1 MPKIQFKNSTTSGNT
16 PASLQQGEIAIN
28 IPDNKMWIGN
38 ASNVPVLVIQSL
50 GNQDANNVAIT
61 GGTMSVASLGTS
73 TPNTVSTSSL
83 SIGGNAISQVS
94 NDTTL
99 ANANYVNSATN
110 AYGVTQNA
118 AKTYHDTALKGRLK
132 NIYTFTATGTY
143 TKSGT
148 DVNTIH
154 VVLCGAGGGGTSYN
168 INGGAGGYS
177 ETILGASGITTVTVT
192 IGTGSAGAAYYSN
205 IGAGGTTSFGAYLS
219 ASGGYGADANYG
231 HASGHGGIGYG
242 GALNSRGGT
251 DGGHTN
257 NDQSNTNSGYDNMSQ
272 GFFGG
277 GQATYH
283 ANQKNYGPAGG
294 GTTGNTGT
302 GAPGAGG
309 ASSPS
314 SHNGQGGFGG
324 QNGICIVYEYK

>member
-1 MPKIQFKNSTTSGNT
+1 MPTIQFKNSTTSGNT
-16 PASLQQGEIAIN
+16 PSSLQTGEVAIN
-28 IPDNKMWIGN
+28 ITNNKMWIGN

-50 GNQDANNVAIT
+50 GNQDANNVSIT
-61 GGTMSVASLGTS
+61 GGSIAVTNLGTS
-73 TPNTVSTSSL
+73 TASTIGASSL
-83 SIGGNAISQVS
+83 SVGGNAISQVS
-94 NDTTL
+94 NDTTMN
-99 ANANYVNSATN
+99 NANYVNSATN
-110 AYGVTQNA
+110 SYGVTQNA
-118 AKTYHDTALKGRLK
+118 VKTYHDNSLKGRLK
-132 NIYTFTATGTY
+132 NIYTFTSSGTY

-148 DVNTIH
+148 DVNVIH

-177 ETILGASGITTVTVT
+177 ETILTANSITTVAVTV
-192 IGTGSAGAAYYSN
+192 GTGTAGAAYYAN
-205 IGAGGTTSFGAYLS
+205 IGAGGSTSFGVYLS
-219 ASGGYGADANYG
+219 ASGGFGADANYG

-257 NDQSNTNSGYDNMSQ
+257 NDQSNSNSSYDNMSQ

-294 GTTGNTGT
+294 GTSGNSGT

-309 ASSPS
+309 ASVAS

>member
-1 MPKIQFKNSTTSGNT
+1 MPKFQFKNSTTPGSV

-38 ASNVPVLVIQSL
+38 ASNVPVLVVQSL
-50 GNQDANNVAIT
+50 GNQDANNVTIT
-61 GGTMSVASLGTS
+61 GGTISVASLGTS
-73 TPNTVSTSSL
+73 TANTVGTSSL

-94 NDTTL
+94 NDVTL

-118 AKTYHDTALKGRLK
+118 TKTYHDSALKGRLK
-132 NIYTFTATGTY
+132 NIYTFTSTGTY

-168 INGGAGGYS
+168 IGGGAGGYS
-177 ETILGASGITTVTVT
+177 ETILAASGITTVTVT
-192 IGTGSAGAAYYSN
+192 IGTGTAGAAYYSN

-219 ASGGYGADANYG
+219 ATGGYGADANYG
-231 HASGHGGIGYG
+231 HASGHGGVGVG
-242 GALNSRGGT
+242 GTLNSRGGT
-251 DGGHTN
+251 NGGHSN
-257 NDQSNTNSGYDNMSQ
+257 NDQSNGNSSYDATGGA
-272 GFFGG
+272 GFFGNGMSTFHTSRIGTNVG
-277 GQATYH
+277 GF
-283 ANQKNYGPAGG
+283 GAGG
-294 GTTGNTGT
+294 GTV
-302 GAPGAGG
+302 
-309 ASSPS
+309 SS
-314 SHNGQGGFGG
+314 SHNSQGGYAG